1 MDNWTKA
8 KKALF
13 RDFWRSEMGLES
25 LALIKELKQEQ
36 LDRALLSAKSGKSDD
51 IKECLYRAAGIDL
64 VLDMLTD
71 YTTKHPKS

>member
-1 MDNWTKA
+1 MDKWPKA

-51 IKECLYRAAGIDL
+51 INECLYRAAGIDL
-64 VLDMLTD
+64 VLDMLAD
-71 YTTKHPKS
+71 YNDQAH